1 MKKNFLILI
10 VTIFILTACN
20 TPIKENKLKAKW
32 TLDES
37 LKPDITFT
45 KSTDNDVNGIFYSEG
60 QITYEEFRSYI
71 TTLEK
76 NGFKLDW
83 RYSDAET
90 LDAIDKAKTKKAEPK
105 KSTKVGRN
113 DPCPC
118 GSGKKY
124 KNCCGK

>member
-60 QITYEEFRSYI
+60 QITYEEFRNNLLNSNI
-71 TTLEK
+71 NIDSLIHLGPHAFAEIGGEKVKTTTIHL
-76 NGFKLDW
+76 
-83 RYSDAET
+83 
-90 LDAIDKAKTKKAEPK
+90 
-105 KSTKVGRN
+105 
-113 DPCPC
+113 
-118 GSGKKY
+118 
-124 KNCCGK
+124 